1 MADYVSGLTIGAK
14 IGNGHFG
21 EVFHGVDPAHGN
33 VAVKVLS
40 RAAHHDDARWQ
51 LYKGGSLNEA
61 QHLSK
66 ATHRN
71 VVQVH
76 HVVEGD
82 DGDSVVICME
92 YCAGGSLQKKFE
104 TAPMTLRA
112 VKKVATEV
120 LQGLGVLHSRGML
133 HRDIKPANILLNGQ
147 GVAKL
152 ADFGLV
158 TDDLLLGY
166 GTQAGYCDHIAYEC
180 WHNGPT
186 SAKSDI
192 WAVGMTLF
200 RLLHGKVWYEEAP
213 SPQSVIEDGG
223 FVDTLKW
230 LPHIPKAWRTFIR
243 RTLNDDPACRF
254 QNTNQTLTGLASLP
268 VDPLWAVEVTPDL
281 VKWDRIKGQRRIRV
295 EWERISP
302 RKHQWRA
309 WSEPL
314 GSGRSMS
321 LDSSGG
327 VVGQVQALT
336 GLRTFFGA

>member
-1 MADYVSGLTIGAK
+1 MVGYVSGLQLGTK

-21 EVFHGVDPAHGN
+21 EVFHGVDPAHGA

-40 RAAHHDDARWQ
+40 REAQHDDDRWQ

-82 DGDSVVICME
+82 NGDSVVICME

-104 TAPMTLRA
+104 SGPMSLRA

-120 LQGLGVLHSRGML
+120 LLGLGALHSRSML
-133 HRDIKPANILLNGQ
+133 HRDIKPANILLDRH

-166 GTQAGYCDHIAYEC
+166 GSQAGYSDHIAYEC

-213 SPQSVIEDGG
+213 NPRLLIENGG
-223 FVDTLKW
+223 FADTLKW

-243 RTLNDDPACRF
+243 RTLNDNPAGRF
-254 QNTNQTLTGLASLP
+254 QNANQALAGLAALG
-268 VDPLWAVEVTPDL
+268 VDPLWTVEVKPEM
-281 VKWDRIKGQRRIRV
+281 VRWEQAKGQRRIHV
-295 EWERISP
+295 EWERISS
-302 RKHQWRA
+302 RKHRWRA
-309 WSEPL
+309 WSDPTGNGRSRSL
-314 GSGRSMS
+314 DGSG
-321 LDSSGG
+321 GI
-327 VVGQVQALT
+327 VGQAHAVA
-336 GLRTFFGA
+336 GLRSFFGA

>member
-1 MADYVSGLTIGAK
+1 MADYVSALTIGAK

-33 VAVKVLS
+33 IAVKVLS
-40 RAAHHDDARWQ
+40 REAHQDDARWQ
-51 LYKGGSLNEA
+51 LYKGSSLNEA
-61 QHLSK
+61 QNLSK

-82 DGDSVVICME
+82 GGNSIVICME

-104 TAPMTLRA
+104 AGPMSLRA
-112 VKKVATEV
+112 LKKAATEI
-120 LQGLGVLHSRGML
+120 LHGLGVLHQRGML
-133 HRDIKPANILLNGQ
+133 HRDIKPANILLDGN

-166 GTQAGYCDHIAYEC
+166 GSQAGYWDHIAYEC

-186 SAKSDI
+186 SSKSDI

-200 RLLHGKVWYEEAP
+200 RLMHGQVWYKEGP
-213 SPQSVIEDGG
+213 DPQSLIKHGG
-223 FVDTLKW
+223 FANSLKW
-230 LPHIPKAWRTFIR
+230 LPHIPKSWRTFIR
-243 RTLNDDPACRF
+243 RTMNDDPAGRF
-254 QNTNQTLTGLASLP
+254 QNAQQALAGLASLP
-268 VDPLWAVEVTPDL
+268 VEPIWTVEVAPDL
-281 VKWDRIKGQRRIRV
+281 ITWERTKGQRLVKV

-302 RKHQWRA
+302 RRQKWRA
-309 WSEPL
+309 WSEPIDV
-314 GSGRSMS
+314 GRSLS
-321 LDSSGG
+321 LGG
-327 VVGQVQALT
+327 SNAVVGQSDAVR
-336 GLRTFFGA
+336 GLRAFFGA

>member
-1 MADYVSGLTIGAK
+1 MAGYVSGLTIGKK

-40 RAAHHDDARWQ
+40 REAHQDDSRWQ
-51 LYKGGSLNEA
+51 IYKGSSLNEA
-61 QHLSK
+61 QNLSK

-104 TAPMTLRA
+104 TGPMSLRA
-112 VKKVATEV
+112 AKKATTEV
-120 LQGLGVLHSRGML
+120 LQGLGVLHQRGML
-133 HRDIKPANILLNGQ
+133 HRDIKPANILLDGK

-166 GTQAGYCDHIAYEC
+166 GSQAGYWDHIAYEC

-192 WAVGMTLF
+192 WALGTTLF
-200 RLLHGKVWYEEAP
+200 RLLHGKVWYEE
-213 SPQSVIEDGG
+213 SPYPQQIIEDGG
-223 FVDTLKW
+223 FADTLKW
-230 LPHIPKAWRTFIR
+230 LPHVPKPWRTFIR
-243 RTLNDDPACRF
+243 RTLNDDPATRF
-254 QNTNQTLTGLASLP
+254 QNAGQALAGLAGLP
-268 VDPLWAVEVTPDL
+268 IDPIWVVDVTPDII
-281 VKWDRIKGQRRIRV
+281 KWERAQGQRRIQV
-295 EWERISP
+295 VWERISP

-309 WSEPL
+309 WSDPVA
-314 GSGRSMS
+314 GGRSRS
-321 LDSSGG
+321 LDGSGG
-327 VVGQVQALT
+327 VVGQAAALA
-336 GLRTFFGA
+336 GMRAFFDA

>member
-1 MADYVSGLTIGAK
+1 MPDYVSGLTVGAK

-40 RAAHHDDARWQ
+40 REAHHDDTRWQ
-51 LYKGGSLNEA
+51 LHKGGSLNEA

-82 DGDSVVICME
+82 GGDSVVICME

-104 TAPMTLRA
+104 TGPMTLRA
-112 VKKVATEV
+112 VKKAATEV
-120 LQGLGVLHSRGML
+120 LQGLGVLHSRRML
-133 HRDIKPANILLNGQ
+133 HRDIKPANILLDGQ

-166 GTQAGYCDHIAYEC
+166 GSQAGYCDHIAYEC

-192 WAVGMTLF
+192 WALGMTLF
-200 RLLHGKVWYEEAP
+200 RLLHGQVWYNEAP
-213 SPQSVIEDGG
+213 SPQLLVEHGG

-230 LPHIPKAWRTFIR
+230 LPHIPKPWRTFIR
-243 RTLNDDPACRF
+243 RTLNDDPAGRF
-254 QNTNQTLTGLASLP
+254 QNTNQALSGLAALP
-268 VDPLWAVEVTPDL
+268 VDPLWTVEVAPAL
-281 VKWDRIKGQRRIRV
+281 VKWEQIKGQRRIKV
-295 EWERISP
+295 EWERISL

-309 WSEPL
+309 WSDPI
-314 GSGRSMS
+314 GGGRSRS
-321 LDSSGG
+321 LGGSSG
-327 VVGQVQALT
+327 VVGQAQALA